1 MTAVKD
7 PWEGRGSDPGLSGD
21 DVRGSRSGCGCLTW
35 TIVVLATIA
44 VCLAVT
50 FLWIVPSVRKSYTI
64 DSVDIRAAVRADGAL
79 NATERFGYTFHGRY
93 TRVYRDIP
101 REGYPITVL
110 GVDGP
115 DGPLQ
120 RLPSGW
126 TPTVGEPRAV
136 SPKEDATPSPWAS
149 LAPED
154 RPAGYYRVTSGAF
167 PYVGAVVRIEAFAD
181 LNDRSATFTYRW
193 RAAQAAERWKD
204 AGELLWQLV
213 GGGWEVP
220 IEHVRAVVTL
230 PRATPVSYTHLTLP
244 TKRIV

>member
-101 REGYPITVL
+101 DHRSGRRRAGRTPAAPAVRLDADRGRAAGSVAEG
-110 GVDGP
+110 G
-115 DGPLQ
+115 
-120 RLPSGW
+120 RH
-126 TPTVGEPRAV
+126 
-136 SPKEDATPSPWAS
+136 
-149 LAPED
+149 
-154 RPAGYYRVTSGAF
+154 
-167 PYVGAVVRIEAFAD
+167 AFAVGVA
-181 LNDRSATFTYRW
+181 RS
-193 RAAQAAERWKD
+193 
-204 AGELLWQLV
+204 
-213 GGGWEVP
+213 
-220 IEHVRAVVTL
+220 
-230 PRATPVSYTHLTLP
+230 
-244 TKRIV
+244 